1 MKQSTSTG
9 DDGVRVRRKTSS
21 RGHHKFVGVRQRPSG
36 RWVAEI
42 KDSLQKVRLWL
53 GTFDTA
59 EDAARAYDTAAR
71 QLRGPNARTNFE
83 LPQSGPA
90 LPPLENPEP
99 FSFDAMCMTEEP
111 EGLVGALR
119 AKLFN
124 KKSSR
129 VQIQGN
135 SSLNTRFSFTGGMV
149 CSSTTKS
156 NQLWSLATQTTNNV
170 TNRVQTC
177 NDQSVDQLQPIND
190 NPDIDRNTEKMGIV
204 MSQTMSPV
212 GPTSSLE
219 WVGNEP
225 QLAWPP
231 QMVNHVQEDG
241 SLINAAKSCTWPAL
255 DLAYQCN
262 PLSEVLAVNNQTRN
276 NVQVNAASSS
286 WVPLPPLDGQY
297 GYHESNTWVTG
308 SNIAWDSELH
318 YVVPSVLG

>member
-1 MKQSTSTG
+1 MKQNTSTG
-9 DDGVRVRRKTSS
+9 DEGGRVRVRRKTSS

-59 EDAARAYDTAAR
+59 EDAARAYDNAAR
-71 QLRGPNARTNFE
+71 QLRGANARTNFE
-83 LPQSGPA
+83 LPQPGPTLA
-90 LPPLENPEP
+90 VLENAEP
-99 FSFDAMCMTEEP
+99 FSFDAMCRTEEP
-111 EGLVGALR
+111 EGLVGALK

-129 VQIQGN
+129 VLIQGN
-135 SSLNTRFSFTGGMV
+135 SSFNTQFSFTGGAIP
-149 CSSTTKS
+149 SSAIKT
-156 NQLWSLATQTTNNV
+156 NQLPLPIPT

-177 NDQSVDQLQPIND
+177 NKSVDQSQLNHQS
-190 NPDIDRNTEKMGIV
+190 DRNLEKIDVV
-204 MSQTMSPV
+204 MSQGGSPV
-212 GPTSSLE
+212 GPTSSVV
-219 WVGNEP
+219 WQGEP

-231 QMVNHVQEDG
+231 QMNHVQEEA
-241 SLINAAKSCTWPAL
+241 SLVNAAKNCTWPPL

-262 PLSEVLAVNNQTRN
+262 PLSEVLAPNNKTGN

-286 WVPLPPLDGQY
+286 WVPLPSLDGQY
-297 GYHESNTWVTG
+297 GYHESNNWTSG
-308 SNIAWDSELH
+308 ANIAWDSELH